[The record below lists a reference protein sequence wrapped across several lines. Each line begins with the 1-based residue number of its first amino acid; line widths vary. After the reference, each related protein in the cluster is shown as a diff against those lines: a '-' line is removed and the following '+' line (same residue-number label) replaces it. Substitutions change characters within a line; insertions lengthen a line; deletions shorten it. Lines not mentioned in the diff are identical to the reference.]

1 MISILIHWIDEKL
14 IEKKVKQT
22 QSALFIK
29 WTIQRGLFQRFLSQ
43 RQRLKMIVSSIDLD
57 LLISKL
63 YWFNSPKQKYNA

>member
-1 MISILIHWIDEKL
+1 MISILIHWIDKKL